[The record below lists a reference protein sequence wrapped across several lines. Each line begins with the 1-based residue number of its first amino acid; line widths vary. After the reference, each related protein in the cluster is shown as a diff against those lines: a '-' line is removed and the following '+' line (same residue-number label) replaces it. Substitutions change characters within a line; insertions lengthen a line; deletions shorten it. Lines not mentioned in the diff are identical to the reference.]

1 MDIAA
6 RVMSVVSRSST
17 SEPSTSSD
25 SNPQKVGKVMDVSDG
40 AFIGGFIPSI
50 VEKQRYPYARP
61 EFLYFSEE
69 EITLSSDH
77 TIRPVLCPRLPHR
90 MPLYAGYAEVINAGK
105 TIQNEDQASAKML
118 VLTQHQGAERNGFS
132 EEKKKES
139 RSSNSAEIDDD
150 PMLTPGGDESVRN
163 INVVFVDCLLSSEMH
178 TEKSTIFS
186 LRADAAL
193 FSLFDGHAGSAVA
206 VVASKCLHEHVKSRL
221 CEVLDTLLHLD
232 RQENMNFGKHRSES
246 SYSMS
251 KMNEEDEARIRSE
264 HLGKGALETAFLD
277 MDEQISQD
285 KQVWRLPGGCAVI
298 SILVFLGKLYVANA
312 GDCRAVMVTSDGTK
326 ALSRDLTPASERK
339 RLQELAYRNPELIG
353 NSFSRLEYSKK
364 LTRKDLK
371 SRVLYRDWFMD
382 GWAVKTVK
390 ESDLRPPL
398 ISESSRKRRLLNT
411 IGVSRGFGDHHL
423 LTVDERL
430 SIKPFLS
437 AVPDITVTHLRDMN
451 VLTDKDVVIVAS
463 DGLWDVLSNEDAGLI
478 VRSTLGSTDS
488 ADSSRYTQAAQD
500 LVAAARGQQA
510 SPNLKRWVL
519 NSGGHA
525 SYDDITV
532 FVIPLKY
539 CAAPPADSEEEE
551 DDEMLD
557 LE

>member
-178 TEKSTIFS
+178 T
-186 LRADAAL
+186 
-193 FSLFDGHAGSAVA
+193 
-206 VVASKCLHEHVKSRL
+206 
-221 CEVLDTLLHLD
+221 
-232 RQENMNFGKHRSES
+232 
-246 SYSMS
+246 
-251 KMNEEDEARIRSE
+251 
-264 HLGKGALETAFLD
+264 
-277 MDEQISQD
+277 
-285 KQVWRLPGGCAVI
+285 
-298 SILVFLGKLYVANA
+298 
-312 GDCRAVMVTSDGTK
+312 VT
-326 ALSRDLTPASERK
+326 
-339 RLQELAYRNPELIG
+339 
-353 NSFSRLEYSKK
+353 
-364 LTRKDLK
+364 
-371 SRVLYRDWFMD
+371 
-382 GWAVKTVK
+382 
-390 ESDLRPPL
+390 
-398 ISESSRKRRLLNT
+398 
-411 IGVSRGFGDHHL
+411 
-423 LTVDERL
+423 
-430 SIKPFLS
+430 
-437 AVPDITVTHLRDMN
+437 
-451 VLTDKDVVIVAS
+451 
-463 DGLWDVLSNEDAGLI
+463 
-478 VRSTLGSTDS
+478 
-488 ADSSRYTQAAQD
+488 
-500 LVAAARGQQA
+500 
-510 SPNLKRWVL
+510 
-519 NSGGHA
+519 
-525 SYDDITV
+525 
-532 FVIPLKY
+532 
-539 CAAPPADSEEEE
+539 
-551 DDEMLD
+551 
-557 LE
+557 

>member
-6 RVMSVVSRSST
+6 RVMSVVRRTST

-50 VEKQRYPYARP
+50 VEKQRYPYTRP

-118 VLTQHQGAERNGFS
+118 VLTQHQGAEMNGFS
-132 EEKKKES
+132 EEKKIES

-150 PMLTPGGDESVRN
+150 PMLTPGGDES
-163 INVVFVDCLLSSEMH
+163 
-178 TEKSTIFS
+178 EKSTIFS

-232 RQENMNFGKHRSES
+232 RQENLNFGKHRSES

-264 HLGKGALETAFLD
+264 HLVKGALETAFLD

-326 ALSRDLTPASERK
+326 ALSKDLTPASERK

-364 LTRKDLK
+364 LTKKDLK

-390 ESDLRPPL
+390 ECDLRPPL

-539 CAAPPADSEEEE
+539 CAAPPADLEEEE